1 MTWFSLIVKILIL
14 RSVHSAYEIHLQVF
28 IPLHISH
35 QHPITSLRYC
45 SFRYSVLSLLLNS
58 FYNTSFSSLSFSAFF
73 CSNFSFT
80 LKLKKKFIK
89 YDVQCSSKQITRK
102 RSEFNAKFCIYLILA
117 FDYIQSLQFHAKFFM
132 LIIFDTYTM
141 PPID

>member
-1 MTWFSLIVKILIL
+1 MFIQLMKYIYKYSYPFIFHINTQSQ
-14 RSVHSAYEIHLQVF
+14 AYCTVALGTVYFHYYWI
-28 IPLHISH
+28 
-35 QHPITSLRYC
+35 
-45 SFRYSVLSLLLNS
+45 S

-89 YDVQCSSKQITRK
+89 YDVQCSSKQNTRK

-132 LIIFDTYTM
+132 LLIFDTYTM

>member
-1 MTWFSLIVKILIL
+1 MFIQLMKYIYKYSYPFTFHINTQSQ
-14 RSVHSAYEIHLQVF
+14 AYSTVASGTVYFHYYWI
-28 IPLHISH
+28 
-35 QHPITSLRYC
+35 
-45 SFRYSVLSLLLNS
+45 S

-80 LKLKKKFIK
+80 LKLKKKIIK

-132 LIIFDTYTM
+132 LLIFDTYTM

>member
-1 MTWFSLIVKILIL
+1 MFIQLMKYIYKYSYPFTFHINTQSQAYG
-14 RSVHSAYEIHLQVF
+14 SVASGTVYFHYYWI
-28 IPLHISH
+28 
-35 QHPITSLRYC
+35 
-45 SFRYSVLSLLLNS
+45 S

-80 LKLKKKFIK
+80 LKLKKKIIK

-132 LIIFDTYTM
+132 LLIFDTYTM